1 MSILNR
7 LYYIIADSELNASH
21 VRLSIFDYKAFKKYV
36 EVNNDLLTNGI
47 YVFDSVKRAICFF

>member
-21 VRLSIFDYKAFKKYV
+21 VRLSIFDYKTFKKYV

-47 YVFDSVKRAICFF
+47 YVFRFR